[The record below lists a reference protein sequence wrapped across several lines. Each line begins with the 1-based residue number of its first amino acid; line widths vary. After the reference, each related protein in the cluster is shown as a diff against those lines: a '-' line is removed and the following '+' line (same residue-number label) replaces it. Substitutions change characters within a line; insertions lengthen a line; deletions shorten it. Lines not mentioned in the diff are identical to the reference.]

1 MSNNMNVLWYIGG
14 LVGLGLLTS
23 LSSGEVMPAVLGGAW
38 ILWLFVGACGPRALW
53 KALRGR

>member
-1 MSNNMNVLWYIGG
+1 MNVLWYIGG